1 MGNCQRSVSILPTH
15 VKNYKSVKIYPQLI
29 IKVAESNASK
39 AHLLHKCVC
48 FQMPNKKDFKP
59 EVY

>member
-39 AHLLHKCVC
+39 GTLAA
-48 FQMPNKKDFKP
+48 QMRVLSDA
-59 EVY
+59 